1 MLLVSEGEGRS
12 DEIELVTILAE
23 ASTLDSSSCHENE
36 SEDTSDHWLACI
48 TLLLSNLLLYGN
60 ANVEGGYD
68 SWIRHVLKT
77 ACVHILSQEMLK
89 RYETDENWT
98 RYIEEFDES
107 MGTIFDGSLCATAPS
122 QQQSTVS
129 STQKQG
135 ARHLEEDANV
145 MDQKL
150 EGLMED
156 EVVDFLVD
164 NEEKKL
170 EPVFREKE
178 CA

>member
-1 MLLVSEGEGRS
+1 M
-12 DEIELVTILAE
+12 
-23 ASTLDSSSCHENE
+23 
-36 SEDTSDHWLACI
+36 
-48 TLLLSNLLLYGN
+48 
-60 ANVEGGYD
+60 
-68 SWIRHVLKT
+68 
-77 ACVHILSQEMLK
+77 
-89 RYETDENWT
+89 
-98 RYIEEFDES
+98 
-107 MGTIFDGSLCATAPS
+107 
-122 QQQSTVS
+122 
-129 STQKQG
+129 
-135 ARHLEEDANV
+135 EEDANV